1 MSTRLAAVHGRYAKL
16 CRRFPVGLA
25 SVRSDIDPHNRIDLL
40 MIIKPRVR
48 GFLCVTSH
56 PAGCDAN
63 IKRQI
68 DYVKSQ
74 GPIAEGPKR
83 VLVIGA
89 STGYGLSSRI
99 TAAFGCG
106 ADTLGIFFEKEG
118 TQTKPG
124 TAGWYNSAAIHHHA
138 QAAGLYAKSINGDA
152 FSNAVKQKAIDT
164 IKADMGQIDLVVY
177 SLASPRRQHPVT
189 GVVHNSTLKP
199 IGGDAVQKGVNTDK
213 EEVQDFHLEQATQDE
228 IDNTVAVMGGEDW
241 QMWIDALDDAGVLAD
256 GAKTTA
262 YTYIGEKLTWDIYW
276 HGTIGAAKKDLDKRV
291 VAIRARMAAKGGDA
305 RVSVLKAVVTQASAA
320 IPAMPIYL
328 ALLFKVMKEQ
338 GTHEGCIEQIDG
350 LFRDSLYSTQPYLDE
365 EGRLRADG
373 QELDPAIQ
381 DAVAK
386 LWQGVN
392 TETLRQLSD
401 FEGYKREFLQLF
413 GFEVD
418 GVDYAADVNPE
429 VPINNMV

>member
-1 MSTRLAAVHGRYAKL
+1 
-16 CRRFPVGLA
+16 
-25 SVRSDIDPHNRIDLL
+25 

-48 GFLCVTSH
+48 GFLCITTH
-56 PAGCDAN
+56 PVGCEAN
-63 IKRQI
+63 VKNQI
-68 DYVKSQ
+68 DYVKAQ
-74 GPIAEGPKR
+74 GPIENGPKR

-89 STGYGLSSRI
+89 STGYGLASRI
-99 TAAFGCG
+99 TAAFGAG

-118 TQTKPG
+118 TEKKPA
-124 TAGWYNSAAIHHHA
+124 TAGWYNSAAFHKCA
-138 QAAGLYAKSINGDA
+138 EAEGLYAKSINGDA
-152 FSNAVKQKAIDT
+152 FSDEIKQKTIAT
-164 IKADMGQIDLVVY
+164 IKADMGQVDLVVY

-213 EEVQDFHLEQATQDE
+213 EEVQDFHLEEATQDE

-262 YTYIGEKLTWDIYW
+262 YTYIGAKLTWDIYW

-291 VAIRARMAAKGGDA
+291 VDIRRRLAARGGDA

-338 GTHEGCIEQIDG
+338 GIHEGCIEQVDG
-350 LFRDSLYSTQPYLDE
+350 LFRDSLYNPDPFLDD
-365 EGRLRADG
+365 EGRLRADRK
-373 QELDPAIQ
+373 ELDPAIQ
-381 DAVAK
+381 AAVAD
-386 LWQGVN
+386 LWEGIN
-392 TETLRQLSD
+392 TQTLRQLSD

-418 GVDYAADVNPE
+418 GVDYEADVNPL
-429 VPINNMV
+429 VIIDNMA

>member
-1 MSTRLAAVHGRYAKL
+1 
-16 CRRFPVGLA
+16 
-25 SVRSDIDPHNRIDLL
+25 

-48 GFLCVTSH
+48 GFLCITSH

-118 TQTKPG
+118 TQAKPG
-124 TAGWYNSAAIHHHA
+124 TAGWYNSAAFHHHA

-152 FSNAVKQKAIDT
+152 FSDAVKQKAIDT

-350 LFRDSLYSTQPYLDE
+350 LFRDSLYSAQPYLDD